1 MLTATAPV
9 DRADATSSGLRPVS
23 SASLEALRIAF
34 GLLGAASAVRFLA
47 RGWVGSLHLDPDHHL
62 TYPGFDWVAPLPGA
76 GAHLHVAVVA
86 LAGLAVAVGW
96 RTRAALGVFLVGFLW
111 MELIDAALYL
121 NHYWLM
127 TLLGALL
134 FVLPV
139 GRSWSIDAASGRVA
153 RTSLVPAWMV
163 WAARAQVGVVYV
175 VAGIAKLNGD
185 WLLRGEPL
193 GMWLAAR
200 GDRPIVG
207 PLFDLPLTPVVAS
220 WAGLVFDLTIVG
232 WLLWRRSR
240 PWAYAAVVVFHL
252 ATAALFQIG
261 LFPWA
266 MMALTPVFFE
276 PDWPLRLV
284 RPPVA
289 ARGDVSVRPWVRN
302 VVVALAVVNVVVPL
316 RHHLYEGD
324 VVENEAG
331 YYGSL
336 RVMLTEKTGTATFLV
351 TDPATGERWAVQPDE
366 VFEPWQVGQLASRRD
381 LLVTAAHVVADE
393 ARADGHT
400 DVEVRADTWVSIN
413 GRPRQR
419 LVDPTLDLAGL
430 PRRPR

>member
-1 MLTATAPV
+1 M
-9 DRADATSSGLRPVS
+9 
-23 SASLEALRIAF
+23 
-34 GLLGAASAVRFLA
+34 
-47 RGWVGSLHLDPDHHL
+47 
-62 TYPGFDWVAPLPGA
+62 
-76 GAHLHVAVVA
+76 A

-96 RTRAALGVFLVGFLW
+96 RTQAALGVFLVGFLW

-252 ATAALFQIG
+252 ATAALFRIG

-276 PDWPLRLV
+276 PDWPVRLV
-284 RPPVA
+284 GPPVA
-289 ARGDVSVRPWVRN
+289 DRGDVSVRPWVRN
-302 VVVALAVVNVVVPL
+302 AVVALAVINVVVPL